1 MVLRFFCV
9 PEPGKRTHFPEKG
22 RQGLTRCEKLA
33 AREEKRTRKGRRGE
47 LCLADADCDASRNPD
62 ERYKTDSLTM
72 DIVLIPVSLI
82 FRCGAELE
90 GRKKMEETT

>member
-1 MVLRFFCV
+1 MPTFETPSERMEFFDYAVQERRTHAYGPDNAEHDTRDGAVVLRFFCF

-47 LCLADADCDASRNPD
+47 
-62 ERYKTDSLTM
+62 
-72 DIVLIPVSLI
+72 
-82 FRCGAELE
+82 
-90 GRKKMEETT
+90 

>member
-1 MVLRFFCV
+1 M
-9 PEPGKRTHFPEKG
+9 
-22 RQGLTRCEKLA
+22 
-33 AREEKRTRKGRRGE
+33 
-47 LCLADADCDASRNPD
+47 CLADADCDASRNPD